1 MQRFFKLSIFFA
13 VFYLFFLFCPAS
25 AEQGQNKR
33 IISLTPASTEIL
45 FALGLEDEIIGVSSY
60 CDWPPQARRKE
71 SVGSFSNPNIEKIVS
86 LKPDLVFLTGLEQER
101 LKTIL
106 SKLGIDYA
114 VLHPSNLKELI
125 LSIEKTAKLT
135 GREKEGRILIN
146 NIKDVMRR
154 IETAVSKIPEKDR
167 PRVYLEFWHDPV
179 MTVGGN
185 SFINDMIETAGG
197 INIAGDLKRSYSRID
212 PEVVILRN
220 PNVIILTYHIKNES
234 CIKKIFT
241 GRIGWQDIDAV
252 KNNRIFQDINPDLIL
267 RPGPR
272 VIEGL
277 TELYKRFY
285 EE

>member
-1 MQRFFKLSIFFA
+1 MQKFFKLLFFFA

-25 AEQGQNKR
+25 AEQSQNKR

-71 SVGSFSNPNIEKIVS
+71 SVGSFSNPNIEKIIS
-86 LKPDLVFLTGLEQER
+86 LKPDMVFLTGLEQER

-106 SKLGIDYA
+106 SKLGIDYV

-135 GREKEGRILIN
+135 GREKESRILIN
-146 NIKDVMRR
+146 NITDVMRR
-154 IETAVSKIPEKDR
+154 IKTTVSKIPEKDR

-179 MTVGGN
+179 MTVGGD

-197 INIAGDLKRSYSRID
+197 INIAKDLRRSYSRID

-241 GRIGWQDIDAV
+241 GRIGWQNIDAV
-252 KNNRIFQDINPDLIL
+252 KNNRIFQDINPDLVL

>member
-1 MQRFFKLSIFFA
+1 MQKFFKLLFFFA

-25 AEQGQNKR
+25 AEQSQNKR

-60 CDWPPQARRKE
+60 CDWPPQAKRKE
-71 SVGSFSNPNIEKIVS
+71 SVGSFSNPNIEKIIS
-86 LKPDLVFLTGLEQER
+86 LKPDMVFLTGLEQER

-106 SKLGIDYA
+106 SKLGIDYV

-135 GREKEGRILIN
+135 GREKESRILIN
-146 NIKDVMRR
+146 NITDVMRR
-154 IETAVSKIPEKDR
+154 IKTTVSKIPEKDR

-197 INIAGDLKRSYSRID
+197 INIAKDLRRSYSRID

-241 GRIGWQDIDAV
+241 GRIGWQNIDAV
-252 KNNRIFQDINPDLIL
+252 KSNRIFQDINPDLVL